1 MTQKTTPTQPAP
13 TPGTGSAQRQR
24 IIQKISEIARKQ
36 RAGQGGPK
44 PNAH

>member
-1 MTQKTTPTQPAP
+1 MTQKPKPPQPTPT
-13 TPGTGSAQRQR
+13 TGSAQQKR